1 MQIYAT
7 TTLAVLATNMLTTSI
22 HQELSVI
29 MNFWSANGYFSC
41 HKAETQPTL

>member
-7 TTLAVLATNMLTTSI
+7 TMLAVLATKVLTSI

-29 MNFWSANGYFSC
+29 MNFWSANGYFPC
-41 HKAETQPTL
+41 HKAERQPPL